1 MSFSQNVKRVPLVRN
16 ARRPK
21 QGKLESGMVIW
32 SAWLHSCVMGA
43 VRVAA
48 ATAPHGANPINGD
61 EDAER
66 KHLGEKAHFAAGV

>member
-1 MSFSQNVKRVPLVRN
+1 
-16 ARRPK
+16 
-21 QGKLESGMVIW
+21 MVIW